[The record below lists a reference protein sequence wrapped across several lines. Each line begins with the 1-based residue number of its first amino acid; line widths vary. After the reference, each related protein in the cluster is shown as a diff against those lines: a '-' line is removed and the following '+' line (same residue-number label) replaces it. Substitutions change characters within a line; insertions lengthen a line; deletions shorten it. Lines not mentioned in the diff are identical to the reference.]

1 MCKSASKRVSGPLL
15 DRMNLQ
21 IAVGRPRASNR
32 SLPELGL
39 ADCKDT
45 RVSTD
50 SGANH
55 PEIPDGRC
63 CLDVEGWT
71 KLGTW
76 TRCAVLTKL
85 GTTPNLLGPCHIQ
98 WIIPLRSFPKRRFAD
113 AGRCVALDRG
123 RCVRSTGHRTAGRR
137 SLHTSVRASLV
148 AAADPGFSAALALF
162 VWP

>member
-1 MCKSASKRVSGPLL
+1 VVRGSQDAFRMRSTEKRCKMPNNGEKTTPLCQRMFQRVLRGDTLLPKRISGPLL

-39 ADCKDT
+39 ANCKDT

-85 GTTPNLLGPCHIQ
+85 GDHTQPSWPLSHTVDHPTPLISEAPD
-98 WIIPLRSFPKRRFAD
+98 W
-113 AGRCVALDRG
+113 
-123 RCVRSTGHRTAGRR
+123 
-137 SLHTSVRASLV
+137 
-148 AAADPGFSAALALF
+148 
-162 VWP
+162 